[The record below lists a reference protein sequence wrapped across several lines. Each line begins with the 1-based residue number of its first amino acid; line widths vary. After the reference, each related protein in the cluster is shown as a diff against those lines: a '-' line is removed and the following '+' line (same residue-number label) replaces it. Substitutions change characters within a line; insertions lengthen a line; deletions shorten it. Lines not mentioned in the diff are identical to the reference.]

1 MKLKDKSENE
11 LNKLLLKLKK
21 SKTPY
26 VIEIDQEGKIV
37 LLNTKSTELI
47 KLAKENNS
55 NLQN

>member
-1 MKLKDKSENE
+1 MKLKDESSNE

-37 LLNTKSTELI
+37 SLDTKSTEESFL
-47 KLAKENNS
+47 NS
-55 NLQN
+55 MVY